1 MDRETQNLIKKLSK
15 KARTPE
21 EMFGSDGLLKALT
34 KALVDGALQAEMTDH
49 LGYEKHAPEGRG
61 SGNSRNGATC
71 KTVKSNLGDMDITV
85 PRDRNGEFEPQMVP
99 KGHRRID
106 GFDDKILALYARGM
120 STRDIQD
127 HLRDIYGSDV
137 SPTLISR
144 VTDAVLD
151 EVHRWQNRPLERLY
165 AILYLDALW
174 IKVRHHGRVVK
185 KAVYVVIGINE
196 DGLRDVLGLWLSE
209 AEGAA
214 TWLQIVTELQNRG
227 VEDILIACVDGLKGL
242 PEAIEAVFPRTQV
255 QLCVVHLIRNS
266 MRYVNW
272 KDRKKLAA
280 DLRSVYAAS
289 SEAAACSR
297 LKQLR
302 QDWPKYPQVADIW
315 QRSWEHVIPMF
326 GYAQPVRR
334 IIYTT
339 NAIEALNSSIRKV
352 IRNKGSFPNDESA
365 MKLIYLALSKHKL
378 KGWKNPVWKWGEAR
392 NQLAIIFGDR
402 MTNDDITPESF
413 TQKS

>member
-1 MDRETQNLIKKLSK
+1 MDQEMQELIKKLSR
-15 KARTPE
+15 KARTQE

-34 KALVDGALQAEMTDH
+34 KVLVDGALEAELADH

-61 SGNSRNGATC
+61 SGNSRNGRTS
-71 KTVKSNLGDMDITV
+71 KTVKSNLGDMDIAV
-85 PRDRNGEFEPQMVP
+85 PRDRNGEFEPQMVR
-99 KGHRRID
+99 KGQRRID

-137 SPTLISR
+137 SPMLISR

-151 EVHRWQNRPLERLY
+151 EVHEWQNRPLERLY
-165 AILYLDALW
+165 TILYLDALW
-174 IKVRHHGRVVK
+174 VKVRHHGRVVK

-196 DGLRDVLGLWLSE
+196 EGLRDVLGLWLLE
-209 AEGAA
+209 GEGAA
-214 TWLQIVTELQNRG
+214 SWLQIVTELQNRG

-242 PEAIEAVFPRTQV
+242 PEAIESVFPRTQV
-255 QLCVVHLIRNS
+255 QLCIVHLIRNS
-266 MRYVNW
+266 LRHVNW
-272 KDRKKLAA
+272 KDRKMLAA
-280 DLRSVYAAS
+280 DLRAVYSAG
-289 SEAAACSR
+289 SEAAAR
-297 LKQLR
+297 GKLKKLLQA
-302 QDWPKYPQVADIW
+302 WPKYPQVPAMW
-315 QRSWEHVIPMF
+315 ERNWEHVIPMF
-326 GYAQPVRR
+326 GYAQPIRR

-365 MKLIYLALSKHKL
+365 MKLIYLALRKHKL
-378 KGWKNPVWKWGEAR
+378 KGWKNPVWNWTEAR

-402 MTNDDITPESF
+402 MSNDDLTPESF

>member
-1 MDRETQNLIKKLSK
+1 MDQEMQDLVKKLAS

-34 KALVDGALQAEMTDH
+34 KALVDGALEAEMTDH

-61 SGNSRNGATC
+61 SGNSRNGSTN
-71 KTVKSNLGDMDITV
+71 KRVKSNLGDVDIAV
-85 PRDRNGEFEPQMVP
+85 PRDRNGEFEPQMVR

-151 EVHRWQNRPLERLY
+151 EVHAWQNRPLERLY

-196 DGLRDVLGLWLSE
+196 DGVRDVLGLWLSE
-209 AEGAA
+209 TEGAS
-214 TWLQIVTELQNRG
+214 TWLQIVTELQHRG

-255 QLCVVHLIRNS
+255 QLCIVHLLRNS
-266 MRYVNW
+266 TRSVNW
-272 KDRKKLAA
+272 KDRKKVAA
-280 DLRSVYAAS
+280 TLRTVYSAG
-289 SEAAACSR
+289 SEAAAR
-297 LKQLR
+297 TKLR
-302 QDWPKYPQVADIW
+302 EFRDAWPKYPQVADAW
-315 QRSWEHVIPMF
+315 ERNWEHVIPMF
-326 GYAQPVRR
+326 GYAQPIRR

-365 MKLIYLALSKHKL
+365 MKLIFLTLRKHRR
-378 KGWKNPVWKWGEAR
+378 KGWKNPVWNWTEAR
-392 NQLAIIFGDR
+392 SQLAIIFGDR
-402 MTNDDITPESF
+402 MTNDDLTPESF